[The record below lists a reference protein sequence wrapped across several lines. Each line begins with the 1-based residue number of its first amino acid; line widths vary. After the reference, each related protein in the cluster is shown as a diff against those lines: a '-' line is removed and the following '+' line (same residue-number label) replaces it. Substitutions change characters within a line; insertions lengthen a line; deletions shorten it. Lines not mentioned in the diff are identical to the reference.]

1 MATKGMRRMLVELT
15 RQPHVGEI
23 LTGVVYSGTVAEK
36 MLKTTEI
43 IRVEKI
49 TVTEKDE
56 LYIIETQNSFYVA
69 HLKLQ

>member
-1 MATKGMRRMLVELT
+1 MATKGMKKMLVEVT

-23 LTGVVYSGTVAEK
+23 LTGVVYSGTVEEQ

-43 IRVEKI
+43 IGVEKV
-49 TVTEKDE
+49 TVTEADE

-69 HLKLQ
+69 HLTL